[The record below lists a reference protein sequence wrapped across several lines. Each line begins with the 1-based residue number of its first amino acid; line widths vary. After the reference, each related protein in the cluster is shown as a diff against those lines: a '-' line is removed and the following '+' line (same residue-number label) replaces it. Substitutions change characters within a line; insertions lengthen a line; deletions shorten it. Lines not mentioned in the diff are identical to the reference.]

1 MIQNALEKLSAG
13 KTVIA
18 IAHRLSTIL
27 NADQIIV
34 MDAGQIVEKGK
45 HAYLYAQGGRYRRL
59 YDLQFDH
66 EAHDQSML
74 PTTPGLPL
82 SDERAEVL
90 RPMSL
95 PVVAT

>member
-1 MIQNALEKLSAG
+1 MIQISLETLSRG

-27 NADQIIV
+27 KADQIIV

-45 HAYLYAQGGRYRRL
+45 HAYLYEQGGRYRRL

-66 EAHDQSML
+66 EAHLQEMQV
-74 PTTPGLPL
+74 TGTL
-82 SDERAEVL
+82 SEAADETAV
-90 RPMSL
+90 RPMSV
-95 PVVAT
+95 PA